1 MLWNRAVFLTETC
14 LCKRVAPVPHVYFH
28 AVRFLSPWALRPC
41 SLRQPCC
48 SYSIPPGCKQ
58 AFHHVVRPP
67 GGVVAK
73 QSSALCFWLVD
84 ISHKC
89 LDRCLFAHRTAS
101 FKRLMNSSLPS
112 DLVGIVWPA
121 SAFFPAGQF
130 AQTGFAM
137 IGFCFSRHVW
147 KNALKQNVMEQGCV
161 FVPHAGRKSVD
172 QADASSEHLAL
183 EAFIALPSRK

>member
-1 MLWNRAVFLTETC
+1 MEQGCVFVLTETC

-58 AFHHVVRPP
+58 ACHHVVRPP

-89 LDRCLFAHRTAS
+89 LDLCLFAHRTAS

-161 FVPHAGRKSVD
+161 FAPHAGRKSVD

-183 EAFIALPSRK
+183 EAFIALPLRK

>member
-1 MLWNRAVFLTETC
+1 MIVWHARKQRAQHLDKIHTFSSSVVTETC

-89 LDRCLFAHRTAS
+89 LDLCLFAHRTAS

-112 DLVGIVWPA
+112 SLVGIVW
-121 SAFFPAGQF
+121 SRR
-130 AQTGFAM
+130 
-137 IGFCFSRHVW
+137 CFSVNHAFSI
-147 KNALKQNVMEQGCV
+147 ALKSWEYFGYGSTSLRVV
-161 FVPHAGRKSVD
+161 FFKACKARGFHFFLLGNSPKQV
-172 QADASSEHLAL
+172 
-183 EAFIALPSRK
+183 LP

>member
-1 MLWNRAVFLTETC
+1 M
-14 LCKRVAPVPHVYFH
+14 
-28 AVRFLSPWALRPC
+28 
-41 SLRQPCC
+41 
-48 SYSIPPGCKQ
+48 
-58 AFHHVVRPP
+58 
-67 GGVVAK
+67 
-73 QSSALCFWLVD
+73 
-84 ISHKC
+84 
-89 LDRCLFAHRTAS
+89 LFAALLST
-101 FKRLMNSSLPS
+101 RLARPVQPDGLATSIS
-112 DLVGIVWPA
+112 PA